1 MIAKAENWKPHAH
14 KRTGVCRFI
23 QGNMNGLLNVDSRHL
38 ICLVLDNTTARH
50 ASRLGSRMSKICQN
64 EELKGGNCS
73 PINDTSP
80 KCYIVCGRC

>member
-1 MIAKAENWKPHAH
+1 MQRPRIGSHMRIK
-14 KRTGVCRFI
+14 GLMFI

-38 ICLVLDNTTARH
+38 ICLVLDNTTALGARH
-50 ASRLGSRMSKICQN
+50 ASRLGSWMSKICQN

-80 KCYIVCGRC
+80 